1 MTGHDGM
8 QEPTHN
14 QPSALTNDEQGELA
28 AENLPFR
35 QFGEWLAL
43 AEQSEPNDP
52 TAMSIATVDGDGMP
66 NLRMVL
72 MRRWDERGIV
82 FFTNF
87 ESQKGTELLACGK
100 AAANF
105 HWKSLRKQVRF
116 RGPVEVVSDAE
127 ADEYF
132 YSRPRGSRIGAHA
145 SKQSRPLESRF
156 ALEKA
161 VAVWS
166 AKFGVGEVPRPEYWS
181 GFRLKPLSIEF
192 WNDGKFRL
200 HDRVRYDRSEPAG
213 DWRMTRLYP

>member
-1 MTGHDGM
+1 MTG
-8 QEPTHN
+8 
-14 QPSALTNDEQGELA
+14 SGEM
-28 AENLPFR
+28 AEIGKPFV
-35 QFGEWLAL
+35 QFGEWLKL
-43 AEQSEPNDP
+43 AEASEPNDP
-52 TAMSIATVDGDGMP
+52 TAMSVASVDADGMP
-66 NLRMVL
+66 NVRMVL

-87 ESQKGTELLACGK
+87 ESQKGAELLASGK

-105 HWKSLRKQVRF
+105 HWKSQRKQVRF

-132 YSRPRGSRIGAHA
+132 FSRPLGSRIGAHA

-166 AKFGVGEVPRPEYWS
+166 AKFGVGAVPRPDYWS
-181 GFRLKPLSIEF
+181 GFRIRPVSIEF
-192 WNDGKFRL
+192 WSDGQFRL
-200 HDRVRYDRSEPAG
+200 HDRIRYDRDAPEG
-213 DWRMTRLYP
+213 DWRVTRLYP

>member
-1 MTGHDGM
+1 MAN
-8 QEPTHN
+8 P
-14 QPSALTNDEQGELA
+14 GEMA
-28 AENLPFR
+28 QSGKPFA
-35 QFGEWLAL
+35 QFGEWLKL
-43 AEQSEPNDP
+43 AEASEPNDP
-52 TAMSIATVDGDGMP
+52 TAMSIATVDADGMP
-66 NLRMVL
+66 NVRMVL

-87 ESQKGTELLACGK
+87 ESQKGTELLANTM

-105 HWKSLRKQVRF
+105 HWKSQRKQVRF

-132 YSRPRGSRIGAHA
+132 FSRPRGSRIGAHA

-166 AKFGVGEVPRPEYWS
+166 AKFGVGEVPRPDYWS
-181 GFRLKPLSIEF
+181 GFRIKPVSMEF
-192 WNDGKFRL
+192 WSDGQFRL
-200 HDRVRYDRSEPAG
+200 HDRIRYDRDVPEG
-213 DWRMTRLYP
+213 DWRVTRLYP

>member
-1 MTGHDGM
+1 MTG
-8 QEPTHN
+8 
-14 QPSALTNDEQGELA
+14 SGEM
-28 AENLPFR
+28 AEIGKPFV
-35 QFGEWLAL
+35 QFGEWLKL
-43 AEQSEPNDP
+43 AEASEPNDP
-52 TAMSIATVDGDGMP
+52 TAMSVASVDADGMP
-66 NLRMVL
+66 NVRMVL

-87 ESQKGTELLACGK
+87 ESQKGAELLASGK

-105 HWKSLRKQVRF
+105 HWKSQRKQVRF

-132 YSRPRGSRIGAHA
+132 FSRPRGSRIGAHA

-166 AKFGVGEVPRPEYWS
+166 AKFGVGEVPRPDYWS
-181 GFRLKPLSIEF
+181 GFRIRPVSIEF
-192 WNDGKFRL
+192 WSDGQFRL
-200 HDRVRYDRSEPAG
+200 HDRIRYDRDGPEG
-213 DWRMTRLYP
+213 DWRVTRLYP

>member
-1 MTGHDGM
+1 MTG
-8 QEPTHN
+8 
-14 QPSALTNDEQGELA
+14 SGEM
-28 AENLPFR
+28 AEIGKPFV
-35 QFGEWLAL
+35 QFGEWLKL
-43 AEQSEPNDP
+43 AEASEPNDP
-52 TAMSIATVDGDGMP
+52 TAMSVASVDADGMP
-66 NLRMVL
+66 NVRMVL

-87 ESQKGTELLACGK
+87 ESQKGAELLASGK

-105 HWKSLRKQVRF
+105 HWKSQRKQVRF

-132 YSRPRGSRIGAHA
+132 FSRPLGSRIGAHA

-166 AKFGVGEVPRPEYWS
+166 AKFGVGAVPRPDYWS
-181 GFRLKPLSIEF
+181 GFRIRPVSIEF
-192 WNDGKFRL
+192 WSDGQFRL
-200 HDRVRYDRSEPAG
+200 HDRIRYDRDGPEG
-213 DWRMTRLYP
+213 DWRVTRLYP

>member
-1 MTGHDGM
+1 MTG
-8 QEPTHN
+8 
-14 QPSALTNDEQGELA
+14 SGEM
-28 AENLPFR
+28 AEIGKPFV
-35 QFGEWLAL
+35 QFGEWLKL
-43 AEQSEPNDP
+43 AEASEPNDP
-52 TAMSIATVDGDGMP
+52 TAMSIASVDADGMP
-66 NLRMVL
+66 NVRMVL

-87 ESQKGTELLACGK
+87 ESQKGAELLASGK

-105 HWKSLRKQVRF
+105 HWKSQRKQVRF

-132 YSRPRGSRIGAHA
+132 FSRPLGSRIGAHA

-166 AKFGVGEVPRPEYWS
+166 AKFGVGEVPRPDYWS
-181 GFRLKPLSIEF
+181 GFRIRPVSIEF
-192 WNDGKFRL
+192 WSDGQFRL
-200 HDRVRYDRSEPAG
+200 HDRIRYDRDAPEG
-213 DWRMTRLYP
+213 DWRVTRLYP

>member
-1 MTGHDGM
+1 MTG
-8 QEPTHN
+8 
-14 QPSALTNDEQGELA
+14 SGEM
-28 AENLPFR
+28 AEIGKPFV
-35 QFGEWLAL
+35 QFGEWLKL
-43 AEQSEPNDP
+43 AEASEPNDP
-52 TAMSIATVDGDGMP
+52 TAMSVASVDADGMP
-66 NLRMVL
+66 NVRMVL

-87 ESQKGTELLACGK
+87 ESQKGAELLASGK

-105 HWKSLRKQVRF
+105 HWKSQRKQVRF

-132 YSRPRGSRIGAHA
+132 FSRPRGSRIGAHA

-166 AKFGVGEVPRPEYWS
+166 AKFGVGEVPRPDYWS
-181 GFRLKPLSIEF
+181 GFRIRPVSIEF
-192 WNDGKFRL
+192 WSDGQFRL
-200 HDRVRYDRSEPAG
+200 HDRIRYDRDAPEG
-213 DWRMTRLYP
+213 DWRVTRLYP

>member
-1 MTGHDGM
+1 MTG
-8 QEPTHN
+8 
-14 QPSALTNDEQGELA
+14 SGEM
-28 AENLPFR
+28 AEIGKPFV
-35 QFGEWLAL
+35 QFGEWLKL
-43 AEQSEPNDP
+43 AEASEPNDP
-52 TAMSIATVDGDGMP
+52 TAMSVASVDADGMP
-66 NLRMVL
+66 NVRMVL

-87 ESQKGTELLACGK
+87 ESQKGAELLASGK

-105 HWKSLRKQVRF
+105 HWKSQRKQVRF

-132 YSRPRGSRIGAHA
+132 FSRPRGSRIGAHA

-166 AKFGVGEVPRPEYWS
+166 AKFGVGAVPRPDYWS
-181 GFRLKPLSIEF
+181 GFRIRPVSIEF
-192 WNDGKFRL
+192 WSDGQFRL
-200 HDRVRYDRSEPAG
+200 HDRIRYDRDGPEG
-213 DWRMTRLYP
+213 DWRVTRLYP

>member
-1 MTGHDGM
+1 MTG
-8 QEPTHN
+8 
-14 QPSALTNDEQGELA
+14 SGEM
-28 AENLPFR
+28 AEIGKPFV
-35 QFGEWLAL
+35 QFGEWLKL
-43 AEQSEPNDP
+43 AEASEPNDP
-52 TAMSIATVDGDGMP
+52 TAMSVASVDADGMP
-66 NLRMVL
+66 NVRMVL

-87 ESQKGTELLACGK
+87 ESQKGAELLASGK

-105 HWKSLRKQVRF
+105 HWKSQRKQVRF

-132 YSRPRGSRIGAHA
+132 FSRPLGSRIGAHA

-166 AKFGVGEVPRPEYWS
+166 AKFGVGEVPRPNYWS
-181 GFRLKPLSIEF
+181 GFRIRPVSIEF
-192 WNDGKFRL
+192 WSDGQFRL
-200 HDRVRYDRSEPAG
+200 HDRIRYDRDSPEG
-213 DWRMTRLYP
+213 DWRVTRLYP

>member
-1 MTGHDGM
+1 MAH
-8 QEPTHN
+8 P
-14 QPSALTNDEQGELA
+14 GEMA
-28 AENLPFR
+28 QSGKPFA
-35 QFGEWLAL
+35 QFGEWLKL
-43 AEQSEPNDP
+43 AEASEPNDP
-52 TAMSIATVDGDGMP
+52 TAMSIATVDADGMP
-66 NLRMVL
+66 NVRMVL

-87 ESQKGTELLACGK
+87 ESQKGTELLANTM

-105 HWKSLRKQVRF
+105 HWKSQRKQVRF

-132 YSRPRGSRIGAHA
+132 FSRPRGSRIGAHA

-166 AKFGVGEVPRPEYWS
+166 AKFGVGEVPRPDYWS
-181 GFRLKPLSIEF
+181 GFRIKPVSMEF
-192 WNDGKFRL
+192 WSDGQFRL
-200 HDRVRYDRSEPAG
+200 HDRIRYDRDVPEG
-213 DWRMTRLYP
+213 DWRVTRLYP

>member
-1 MTGHDGM
+1 MTG
-8 QEPTHN
+8 
-14 QPSALTNDEQGELA
+14 SGEM
-28 AENLPFR
+28 AEIGKPFV
-35 QFGEWLAL
+35 QFGEWLKL
-43 AEQSEPNDP
+43 AEASEPNDP
-52 TAMSIATVDGDGMP
+52 TAMSIASVDADGMP
-66 NLRMVL
+66 NVRMVL

-87 ESQKGTELLACGK
+87 ESQKGAELLASGK

-105 HWKSLRKQVRF
+105 HWKSQRKQVRF

-132 YSRPRGSRIGAHA
+132 FSRPRGSRIGAHA

-166 AKFGVGEVPRPEYWS
+166 AKFGVGAVPRPDYWS
-181 GFRLKPLSIEF
+181 GFRIRPVSIEF
-192 WNDGKFRL
+192 WSDGQFRL
-200 HDRVRYDRSEPAG
+200 HDRIRYDRDGPEG
-213 DWRMTRLYP
+213 DWRVTRLYP